1 MNKLSAI
8 ALTLTLTLA
17 ASLVAHGSRF
27 YECASLQPAS
37 CTKELTKGQA
47 VVRKAQDSSVIII
60 KVDEVFLDQESG
72 AIKVVKSTVV
82 RTRKNAE

>member
-1 MNKLSAI
+1 MNKLAAI
-8 ALTLTLTLA
+8 ALILA
-17 ASLVAHGSRF
+17 ASVAAHGARF

-47 VVRKAQDSSVIII
+47 VVRKAHDSSVIII

-72 AIKVVKSTVV
+72 TIKVVKSTVV